1 VTPPPIIAA
10 LALGIWIYLLA
21 FRGGFWLAR
30 DRENRDRRAIPTDGD
45 WPSVV
50 AIIPARNE
58 ALALPRTLSS
68 LSAQN
73 YPGRFSIV
81 VVDDESTDGTGAIAR
96 QLAATLDR
104 EVTVL
109 RGEPLPPDWT
119 GKVWAMRQGI
129 AHAETMA
136 DLPDYL
142 LLTDAD
148 IEYPPDAVA
157 RLVAGAKASRTV
169 LTSLMVKLNCESLA
183 ERALIPAFV
192 YFFQMLY
199 PFAWV
204 NKANAKTAAAAGGCM
219 LVDRGAL
226 ARAGL
231 ARLER
236 RCPELADLSPLC
248 RHPPHGRALG
258 LCRAQLFPC
267 PTSRDRFGH
276 GLDLSRGAVSRHFC
290 AVSGQCCRSAR
301 LGLDDANLFADPA
314 FLSRIG
320 AVGRGLSL
328 DRCGLFGVHA
338 GFGIPALAGQGRHM
352 EGTQSGA
359 CSEAMTIAPD
369 LDASKT
375 EHGENFPVASL
386 LIAPRLRPHVLSFY
400 RFARAADDIADH
412 PTLSESSK
420 FARLDALE
428 ATLPRCR

>member
-1 VTPPPIIAA
+1 MTPPPIIAA

-226 ARAGL
+226 ARAGGIAKIRSALIDDCAL
-231 ARLER
+231 ARLLKAEAPIWLGLSDDVLSLRTYPRFADIR
-236 RCPELADLSPLC
+236 RMVARSAYAELNYSPVLLL
-248 RHPPHGRALG
+248 GTALG
-258 LCRAQLFPC
+258 MVLTYLAAPFLAIFAPFPANAVAALAWALMMLTFL
-267 PTSRDRFGH
+267 PILRFYRVSELWAVAFPLIAAVYLGFT
-276 GLDLSRGAVSRHFC
+276 LD
-290 AVSGQCCRSAR
+290 SAFQHWR
-301 LGLDDANLFADPA
+301 
-314 FLSRIG
+314 
-320 AVGRGLSL
+320 GRGGTWKGRSQ
-328 DRCGLFGVHA
+328 
-338 GFGIPALAGQGRHM
+338 ALAAKQ
-352 EGTQSGA
+352 
-359 CSEAMTIAPD
+359 
-369 LDASKT
+369 
-375 EHGENFPVASL
+375 
-386 LIAPRLRPHVLSFY
+386 
-400 RFARAADDIADH
+400 
-412 PTLSESSK
+412 
-420 FARLDALE
+420 
-428 ATLPRCR
+428 

>member
-148 IEYPPDAVA
+148 IEYPPDAIA

-226 ARAGL
+226 ARAGGIAKIRSALIDDCAL
-231 ARLER
+231 ARLLKAEAPIWLGLSDDVLSLRTYPRFADIR
-236 RCPELADLSPLC
+236 RMVARSAYAELNYSPVLLL
-248 RHPPHGRALG
+248 GTALG
-258 LCRAQLFPC
+258 MVLTYFAAPFLAIFAPFPANAVAALAWALMMLTFL
-267 PTSRDRFGH
+267 PILRFYRVSELWAVAFPLIAAVYLGFT
-276 GLDLSRGAVSRHFC
+276 LD
-290 AVSGQCCRSAR
+290 SAFQHWR
-301 LGLDDANLFADPA
+301 
-314 FLSRIG
+314 
-320 AVGRGLSL
+320 GRGGTWKGRSQ
-328 DRCGLFGVHA
+328 
-338 GFGIPALAGQGRHM
+338 ALAAKR
-352 EGTQSGA
+352 
-359 CSEAMTIAPD
+359 
-369 LDASKT
+369 
-375 EHGENFPVASL
+375 
-386 LIAPRLRPHVLSFY
+386 
-400 RFARAADDIADH
+400 
-412 PTLSESSK
+412 
-420 FARLDALE
+420 
-428 ATLPRCR
+428 

>member
-226 ARAGL
+226 ARAGGIAKIRSALIDDCAL
-231 ARLER
+231 ARLLKAEAPIWLGLSDDVLSLRTYPRFADIR
-236 RCPELADLSPLC
+236 RMVARSAYAELNYSPVLLL
-248 RHPPHGRALG
+248 GTALG
-258 LCRAQLFPC
+258 MVLTYLAAPFLAIFAPFPANAVAALAWALMMLTFL
-267 PTSRDRFGH
+267 PILRFYRVSELWAVAFPLIAAVYLGFT
-276 GLDLSRGAVSRHFC
+276 LD
-290 AVSGQCCRSAR
+290 SAFQHWR
-301 LGLDDANLFADPA
+301 
-314 FLSRIG
+314 
-320 AVGRGLSL
+320 GRGGTWKGRSQ
-328 DRCGLFGVHA
+328 
-338 GFGIPALAGQGRHM
+338 ALAAKR
-352 EGTQSGA
+352 
-359 CSEAMTIAPD
+359 
-369 LDASKT
+369 
-375 EHGENFPVASL
+375 
-386 LIAPRLRPHVLSFY
+386 
-400 RFARAADDIADH
+400 
-412 PTLSESSK
+412 
-420 FARLDALE
+420 
-428 ATLPRCR
+428 